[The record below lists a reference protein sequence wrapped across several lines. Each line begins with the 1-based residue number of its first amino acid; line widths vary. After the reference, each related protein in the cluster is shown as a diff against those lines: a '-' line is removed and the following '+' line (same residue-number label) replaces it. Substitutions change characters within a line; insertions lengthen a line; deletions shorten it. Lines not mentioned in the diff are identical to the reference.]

1 MDTPQIKSNLIE
13 AYNKHAADR
22 EAYTPESW
30 KLELRADFLVLIKE
44 ENKSSLLEI
53 GPGAGKDSLFF
64 QENGLNVKC
73 VDLSPELV
81 KICQQKGLDAQVMDM
96 TELSFPEESF
106 DVVYALNS
114 LLHIPKKDL
123 PTVLK
128 NIQTVLKPNG
138 LFYMGVYGSENESE
152 RIWEN
157 DSYTPKRFFAF
168 YSDEHLQEI
177 TGQYFEQI
185 SFKKVTFEGNQPHFQ
200 RLILRKL

>member
-1 MDTPQIKSNLIE
+1 MDTGKIKSNLIE
-13 AYNKHAADR
+13 AYNKNAAAR
-22 EAYTPESW
+22 EAYTVESW
-30 KLELRADFLVLIKE
+30 KLELRDDFLSLVKE
-44 ENKSSLLEI
+44 ENKTSLLEI

-73 VDLSPELV
+73 IDLSPELV

-96 TELSFPEESF
+96 TALSLPEESF

-123 PTVLK
+123 STVLK

-138 LFYMGVYGSENESE
+138 LFYMGVYGSETESE
-152 RIWEN
+152 HIWEN
-157 DSYTPKRFFAF
+157 DSYKPKRFFAF

-185 SFKKVTFEGNQPHFQ
+185 SFKKITFEGNQPHFQ
-200 RLILRKL
+200 RLVLRKP

>member
-1 MDTPQIKSNLIE
+1 MDTGQIKSDLIE
-13 AYNKHAADR
+13 AYNKNAADR
-22 EAYTPESW
+22 EAYIVEGW
-30 KLELRADFLVLIKE
+30 KLELRAEFLSLIQE
-44 ENKSSLLEI
+44 ENKTSLLEI

-64 QENGLNVKC
+64 QENGLNIKC
-73 VDLSPELV
+73 IDLSPELV
-81 KICQQKGLDAQVMDM
+81 KICRQKGLDAQVMDM
-96 TELSFPEESF
+96 TELSLPKESF

-128 NIQTVLKPNG
+128 NIQAVLKPNG

-152 RIWEN
+152 HIWEN

-177 TGQYFEQI
+177 TAQYFDLI

-200 RLILRKL
+200 RLILRKP

>member
-1 MDTPQIKSNLIE
+1 MNTKQIKSNLIE
-13 AYNKHAADR
+13 TYNKYAATR
-22 EAYTPESW
+22 EAQKIENW
-30 KLELRADFLVLIKE
+30 KLELRTDFLSLIKE
-44 ENKSSLLEI
+44 ENKTSLLEI
-53 GPGAGKDSLFF
+53 GPGTGKDSLFF

-73 VDLSPELV
+73 IDLSPELV

-96 TELSFPEESF
+96 AELSFPKDSF

-123 PTVLK
+123 PAVLK
-128 NIQTVLKPNG
+128 NILTVLKPNG

-152 RIWEN
+152 HIWEN
-157 DSYTPKRFFAF
+157 DPYTPKRFFAF

-185 SFKKVTFEGNQPHFQ
+185 SFKKITFEGDQPHFQ
-200 RLILRKL
+200 RLILRKP

>member
-1 MDTPQIKSNLIE
+1 MDTGQIKSNLIE
-13 AYNKHAADR
+13 TYNKNAAAR
-22 EAYTPESW
+22 EAASIESW
-30 KLELRADFLVLIKE
+30 KLELRADFLSLIKE
-44 ENKSSLLEI
+44 ENKTSLLEI
-53 GPGAGKDSLFF
+53 GPGAGKDSLSF
-64 QENGLNVKC
+64 QENGLTVKC

-138 LFYMGVYGSENESE
+138 LFYMGVYGSEIESE
-152 RIWEN
+152 HIWE
-157 DSYTPKRFFAF
+157 DDPYTPKRFFAF

-177 TGQYFEQI
+177 TEQFFDLI
-185 SFKKVTFEGNQPHFQ
+185 SFKKITFEEDQPHFQ
-200 RLILRKL
+200 RLILRKP

>member
-1 MDTPQIKSNLIE
+1 MDTKQIKSNLIE

-22 EAYTPESW
+22 ESYNVEKW
-30 KLELRADFLVLIKE
+30 KLELRAEFLSLIKE
-44 ENKSSLLEI
+44 ENKTSLLEI

-73 VDLSPELV
+73 IDLSPELV

-96 TELSFPEESF
+96 TELSFPAESF

-138 LFYMGVYGSENESE
+138 LFYMGVYGRENESE
-152 RIWEN
+152 HIWEN
-157 DSYTPKRFFAF
+157 DTYTPKRFFAF
-168 YSDEHLQEI
+168 YSDEHPQEI

-185 SFKKVTFEGNQPHFQ
+185 SFKKVTFE
-200 RLILRKL
+200 

>member
-1 MDTPQIKSNLIE
+1 MDTGQIKSNLIE

-22 EAYTPESW
+22 EAYTVESW
-30 KLELRADFLVLIKE
+30 KLELRADFLSLIKE
-44 ENKSSLLEI
+44 ENKTSLLEI

-81 KICQQKGLDAQVMDM
+81 KICQQKGLDAHVMDM
-96 TELSFPEESF
+96 TALSFPEESF

-114 LLHIPKKDL
+114 LLHIPKKEL
-123 PTVLK
+123 PNVLK

-152 RIWEN
+152 HIWEN

-177 TGQYFEQI
+177 TGQYFEVI

-200 RLILRKL
+200 RLILRKS

>member
-1 MDTPQIKSNLIE
+1 MDTGKIKSNLIE

-22 EAYTPESW
+22 EAYTVESW
-30 KLELRADFLVLIKE
+30 KLELRDDFLSLIRE

-53 GPGAGKDSLFF
+53 GSGAGKDSLFF
-64 QENGLNVKC
+64 QESGLDVKC
-73 VDLSPELV
+73 IDLSPELV
-81 KICQQKGLDAQVMDM
+81 KICQQKGLDARVMDM
-96 TELSFPEESF
+96 TALSFPEESF
-106 DVVYALNS
+106 DMVYALNS

-123 PTVLK
+123 PTVLE

-177 TGQYFEQI
+177 TSQYFELV
-185 SFKKVTFEGNQPHFQ
+185 SFKKITFEGNQPHFQ
-200 RLILRKL
+200 RLILRKS

>member
-1 MDTPQIKSNLIE
+1 MDTGQIKSNLIE

-22 EAYTPESW
+22 EAYTVESW
-30 KLELRADFLVLIKE
+30 KLELRDDFLSLVKE
-44 ENKSSLLEI
+44 ENKTSLLEI

-81 KICQQKGLDAQVMDM
+81 KICQQKGLDAHVMDM
-96 TELSFPEESF
+96 TALSFPEESF

-114 LLHIPKKDL
+114 LLHIPKKEL
-123 PTVLK
+123 PNVLK

-152 RIWEN
+152 HIWEN

-177 TGQYFEQI
+177 TGQYFEVI

-200 RLILRKL
+200 RLILRKS

>member
-1 MDTPQIKSNLIE
+1 MDTGQIKSNLIE

-22 EAYTPESW
+22 EAYTVESW
-30 KLELRADFLVLIKE
+30 KLELRDDFLSLVKE
-44 ENKSSLLEI
+44 ENKTSLLEI

-81 KICQQKGLDAQVMDM
+81 KICQQKGLDAHVMDM
-96 TELSFPEESF
+96 TALSFPEESF

-152 RIWEN
+152 HIWEN

-177 TGQYFEQI
+177 TGQYFEVI

-200 RLILRKL
+200 RLILRKS